1 MVNGVIAAKFL
12 DLERGLNFH
21 RGKAQVSCITG
32 NSTEHSHLTPSGGLI
47 K

>member
-12 DLERGLNFH
+12 DLEPDLNFH
-21 RGKAQVSCITG
+21 WSKAQVSRITG
-32 NSTEHSHLTPSGGLI
+32 NSTEHTHLTPSWGLI